1 MASKR
6 SALVFVVVLAL
17 LLGACGGGTKT
28 ASTANPK
35 RVTNSANQIT
45 QENPRGPWDPKQGL
59 PIADPVQVYP
69 QNGVVN
75 VTLDV
80 KTQTIDVAGSRLAAR
95 PWNGQL
101 IGPTI
106 HVKPGGKIQV
116 TFKNKMDQDTNIHYH
131 GLHVSPLGESDN
143 VFRDFKPGS
152 TNTSVVDIPP
162 DHDQG
167 TFWYHVHVHGL
178 SEGQVGGGLSGLL
191 VIDGLEDH
199 LPPELK
205 NITQRQFAIRDVRTN
220 GAAIVL
226 DPSKYSDSDVTT
238 VLVNGMLEP
247 AVSIR
252 QGETQLW
259 RLANIGADLF
269 YDVELPG
276 HGFTVI
282 GEDADRVWTVH
293 TESHLLI
300 PPGKR
305 FDVLV
310 QGGAPGPYIMSSLQN
325 NGPTPN
331 NQVPLATVA
340 VTPCGGGSGGTS
352 GGGTGGGGGGT
363 GGSGGGGTGG
373 GAGAGCSPAALPT
386 TMMTPEEKAAADLST
401 RTPTLPPA
409 SYTFSFAQDDEPKG
423 QGSLIN
429 GTFFK
434 PDVLNVNVPLG
445 SVQDW
450 TLINVTGGPH
460 PFHIHV
466 NDFQVLAVTD
476 ANGVLQPYTA
486 TGLGDV
492 VNIPARIGT
501 MADNKPGKVVIRNY
515 FHDFKGW
522 FVFHCHI
529 LNHEDDGMMQSIE
542 VLGPG
547 EKPSPPPPGMA
558 AMAGM

>member
-6 SALVFVVVLAL
+6 SALVFVVILGLV
-17 LLGACGGGTKT
+17 LGACGG
-28 ASTANPK
+28 STQSATTQTRRPI
-35 RVTNSANQIT
+35 TNSANEIT
-45 QENPRGPWDPKQGL
+45 QENPKGPWDPKQGL
-59 PIADPVQVYP
+59 PLADPVQVHP
-69 QNGVVN
+69 DGNGVVN

-80 KTQTIDVAGSRLAAR
+80 KAKTIDVAGSKLAAR

-162 DHDQG
+162 DHDVG

-191 VIDGLEDH
+191 VIDGLETH
-199 LPPELK
+199 LPPELQ

-247 AVSIR
+247 TVSIK

-282 GEDADRVWTVH
+282 GEDADRQWTVH

-310 QGGAPGPYIMSSLQN
+310 QGGAPSPANSPYIMSSLQN

-331 NQVPLATVA
+331 NQVPLATVT
-340 VTPCGGGSGGTS
+340 VTPCTASGGAS
-352 GGGTGGGGGGT
+352 C
-363 GGSGGGGTGG
+363 
-373 GAGAGCSPAALPT
+373 APAVLPT

-409 SYTFSFAQDDEPKG
+409 SYTFSFAQNDEPKG

-429 GTFFK
+429 GTYFK

>member
-1 MASKR
+1 
-6 SALVFVVVLAL
+6 
-17 LLGACGGGTKT
+17 
-28 ASTANPK
+28 
-35 RVTNSANQIT
+35 
-45 QENPRGPWDPKQGL
+45 
-59 PIADPVQVYP
+59 
-69 QNGVVN
+69 
-75 VTLDV
+75 
-80 KTQTIDVAGSRLAAR
+80 
-95 PWNGQL
+95 
-101 IGPTI
+101 
-106 HVKPGGKIQV
+106 
-116 TFKNKMDQDTNIHYH
+116 MDQDTNIHYH

-143 VFRDFKPGS
+143 VFRDFTPGS
-152 TNTSVVDIPP
+152 KNNSVVDIPP
-162 DHDQG
+162 DHDVG

-178 SEGQVGGGLSGLL
+178 SEGQVMGGLSGLL

-199 LPPELK
+199 LPPDLK
-205 NITQRQFAIRDVRTN
+205 GITQRQFAIRDVRTN

-226 DPSKYSDSDVTT
+226 DPTKYSDSDTES
-238 VLVNGMLEP
+238 VLVNGQLEP
-247 AVSIR
+247 SVSIK

-259 RLANIGADLF
+259 RLANIGPDLF

-282 GEDADRVWTVH
+282 GEDADRQWTVH

-310 QGGAPGPYIMSSLQN
+310 QGGAPGTYTMSSLAN
-325 NGPTPN
+325 NGPQPN
-331 NQVPLATVA
+331 NQVPLATVT
-340 VTPCGGGSGGTS
+340 VTPC
-352 GGGTGGGGGGT
+352 TGGNC
-363 GGSGGGGTGG
+363 
-373 GAGAGCSPAALPT
+373 APAALPT
-386 TMMTPEEKAAADLST
+386 TMMTPEEKAKADMSGL
-401 RTPTLPPA
+401 TPTLPMA
-409 SYTFSFAQDDEPKG
+409 SYTFSFAQNDEPKG

-429 GTFFK
+429 GTYFK
-434 PDVLNVNVPLG
+434 PDILNVNVPLG
-445 SVQDW
+445 SIQDW
-450 TLINVTGGPH
+450 TLINITGGPH

-466 NDFQVLAVTD
+466 NDFQILAVTD

-486 TGLGDV
+486 TGLNDV

-501 MADNKPGKVVIRNY
+501 MADKKPGMVVIRNH
-515 FHDFKGW
+515 FQDFKGW